1 MRARLIRS
9 LLRVFASLPLPVAH
23 AIGSVIGWGLI
34 VVPNDL
40 HRAGRI
46 NIPLCL
52 PELTRAQ
59 QRALLRRSLI
69 ESGKT
74 MCEAGALWL
83 WPRARVL
90 SLVRAVSGEEH
101 MRAALA
107 EGRGL
112 ILATPHLGAWEM
124 MGLYSSAHYPLT
136 SLYRPPRMRE
146 MDALVRGGRERLGAR
161 LVPVD
166 AGGVRALYHT
176 LARGKV
182 IGMLPDQEP
191 GAGNGVFA
199 PLFGVEANTMALLA
213 RLAIKTGAPVIFCY
227 AERLARGRG
236 YHLHFIPAPAAIRT
250 PPVEHAVR
258 VMNEMVESLV
268 RRCPTQYQW
277 GYKRFRTRPPGQRRL
292 Y

>member
-1 MRARLIRS
+1 MRACLIRS
-9 LLRVFASLPLPVAH
+9 LLRVLAALPLPLAH
-23 AIGSVIGWGLI
+23 AIGSVVGWGLI
-34 VVPNDL
+34 LAPNDL
-40 HRAGRI
+40 RRISRI

-52 PELTRAQ
+52 PELTRAE

-83 WPRARVL
+83 RPRARVL
-90 SLVRAVSGEEH
+90 SSVRAVSGEEH
-101 MRAALA
+101 VRAALA
-107 EGRGL
+107 KGHGL

-146 MDALVRGGRERLGAR
+146 MDALVRRGRERLGAR

-166 AGGVRALYHT
+166 AGGVRALYQT
-176 LARGKV
+176 LARGEV

-191 GAGNGVFA
+191 SARNGVFA
-199 PLFGVEANTMALLA
+199 PLFGVEANSMALLA

-236 YHLHFIPAPAAIRT
+236 YHLHFVPAPSAIQR
-250 PPVEHAVR
+250 PPIEHAVR
-258 VMNEMVESLV
+258 VMNEMVEMLV
-268 RRCPTQYQW
+268 RRCPAQYQW
-277 GYKRFRTRPPGQRRL
+277 GYKRFRARPAGEERL